1 MESFVVSARKFRPGA
16 FESVIGQDAITRTLR
31 NAIRQQQLA
40 QAFLFTGPRG
50 VGKTTC
56 ARILA
61 KTINCQNIT
70 ESVEPCNNC
79 ESCLNFNT
87 TASFNIYELDAASN
101 NSVDDIRSL
110 IDQVRIPPQTGKYKV
125 YIIDE
130 VHMLSTQAFNAFL
143 KTLEEPPPYAKFILA
158 TTEKQKVIPTIL
170 SRCQIFDF
178 KRISIEDIIFQLKHV
193 AQSQGIEAG
202 EDALHIIAQK
212 ADGSMRDALSIF
224 DQMANF
230 SGNVIS
236 YQKVIENLNVLDYDY
251 YFRVVDQFNAND
263 ISASLLLFAEV
274 IDNGFDGQ
282 HFLGGLASHL
292 RNLLVCQNPET
303 IRLLDVGESLKNR
316 YLAQAKSC
324 SPAYLLRSLDK
335 CNQYDLAYKNA
346 NNKRLHIE
354 ILLTQLG
361 ENNIAGGLMSA
372 APVEK
377 KTHNVIT
384 LSPSVAVPV
393 KKDIPAGHPERVLTP
408 SPAPEH
414 VSIPATEP
422 EKTTAVTA
430 APPSPIGQ
438 ISVKAKPQVNFGKGS
453 LSIKGTTSDLERQS
467 KEEEESAIPA
477 DAPADSF
484 DETTLQTLWI
494 KFADSYQI
502 TSPSLFTTLVK
513 RQPVKISD
521 LIIGFEVDNK
531 LQETEMK
538 ERKKDLMLFFRK
550 ALNNYHI
557 DIEVSIAS
565 SIKDNKPYTAIDKFK
580 RMAEANPA
588 ILLLK
593 DQLDLD
599 LEL

>member
-31 NAIRQQQLA
+31 NAIKQNQLA
-40 QAFLFTGPRG
+40 QAFLFCGPRG

-70 ESVEPCNNC
+70 DTIEPCNNC

-87 TASFNIYELDAASN
+87 SASFNIYELDAASN

-143 KTLEEPPPYAKFILA
+143 KTLEEPPAYAKFILA

-178 KRISIEDIIFQLKHV
+178 KRISIDDIILQLKLV
-193 AQSQGIEAG
+193 ATSQEIQIE

-251 YFRVVDQFNAND
+251 FFRATEHFIKND
-263 ISASLLLFAEV
+263 IPSSLLLFSDV
-274 IDNGFDGQ
+274 IESGFEGQ
-282 HFLGGLASHL
+282 HFLGGLAGHL

-303 IRLLDVGESLKNR
+303 IRLLDVGDSLKNR
-316 YLAQAKSC
+316 YLNQAKTC
-324 SPAYLLRSLDK
+324 QANFLLQSMDR
-335 CNQYDLAYKNA
+335 CNQYDLSYKNA

-354 ILLTQLG
+354 ILLTQLCAINLNSISG
-361 ENNIAGGLMSA
+361 NATQ
-372 APVEK
+372 VER
-377 KTHNVIT
+377 KTHNTVSI
-384 LSPSVAVPV
+384 SPSVPIPI
-393 KKDIPAGHPERVLTP
+393 KKETP
-408 SPAPEH
+408 SKEVTPA
-414 VSIPATEP
+414 EP
-422 EKTTAVTA
+422 EIAPITPEPIPTETDTAVA
-430 APPSPIGQ
+430 QGFVLKQ
-438 ISVKAKPQVNFGKGS
+438 KPQLPNYGKGS
-453 LSIKGTTSDLERQS
+453 LSLKGIASEIEKKNLED
-467 KEEEESAIPA
+467 EEGKIPD
-477 DAPADSF
+477 DAPADKFEEARLQEIWMKFAETFQQKASSLY
-484 DETTLQTLWI
+484 TTLM
-494 KFADSYQI
+494 
-502 TSPSLFTTLVK
+502 K
-513 RQPVKISD
+513 RKPLKKSD
-521 LIIGFEVDNK
+521 FIIGFEVDNK
-531 LQETEMK
+531 LQENDLNDK
-538 ERKKDLMLFFRK
+538 KKDILPYFRK
-550 ALNNYHI
+550 ELNNYFI
-557 DIEVSIAS
+557 DIEFSITAIS
-565 SIKDNKPYTAIDKFK
+565 KDNRPYTAIDKFK
-580 RMAEANPA
+580 RMAAVNPA
-588 ILLLK
+588 ILTLK
-593 DQLDLD
+593 DQLDLE